1 MSTTFL
7 ADLVVILAKIL
18 IVFLVL
24 SVLVIFIVWFERKV
38 VAHMQSRLGPNRW
51 GPFGLLTSLADGLKL
66 MFKEPITPIT
76 ADHVTFALA
85 PGISMLA
92 AFLAFASIPFGT
104 SVLLFGHRATFEI
117 ADLNVGLL
125 WVLAMGSL
133 AVYGVVLAGWSSGSK
148 YPLLGGIRSSAQM
161 ISYEIALS
169 LSLIPVVM
177 SAGSLSLRT
186 IVATQRGVIGSISWL
201 GPLGGVGKFIP
212 HWYVFYHLPA
222 FVIFLLAGVAETNRP
237 PFDLAEADTELVGG
251 YHTEYSGIK
260 FAMFFLA
267 EYLHVITISALAV
280 LLFLGGWNGIAPHLP
295 VLGWIWPLLWFVAKV
310 FFFVF
315 LFVWLRATL
324 PRLRYDRLMA
334 VGWRVLIPAAL
345 TWLVVSGLAMAG
357 SL

>member
-1 MSTTFL
+1 VTSL
-7 ADLVVILAKIL
+7 AGLIVILAKII
-18 IVFLVL
+18 IVFVVL
-24 SVLVIFIVWFERKV
+24 SLLVVFIVWFERKV
-38 VAHMQSRLGPNRW
+38 VAHMQSRIGPNRW
-51 GPFGLLTSLADGLKL
+51 GPWGLLTSLADGLKL
-66 MFKEPITPIT
+66 FFKEPIVPLK
-76 ADHVTFALA
+76 ADRATFLLA
-85 PGISMLA
+85 PAISVFA
-92 AFLAFASIPFGT
+92 AFLAFAAIPFGT
-104 SVLLFGHRATFEI
+104 SVTLFGQHVEFQIT
-117 ADLNVGLL
+117 DLNVGLL

-177 SAGSLSLRT
+177 SAGTLSLRG
-186 IVATQRGVIGSISWL
+186 IVHAQQGTVGSIGWL
-201 GPLGGVGKFIP
+201 GPLGAVGKVIP
-212 HWYVFYHLPA
+212 HWFVFYHLPA
-222 FVIFLLAGVAETNRP
+222 FLVFLLAGVAETNRP

-280 LLFLGGWNGIAPHLP
+280 LLFLGGWNGVVPP
-295 VLGWIWPLLWFVAKV
+295 VVPWVWPLLWFVAKT

-324 PRLRYDRLMA
+324 PRLRYDRLMM
-334 VGWRVLIPAAL
+334 VGWKILIPAAL
-345 TWLVVSGLAMAG
+345 AWLVLAAAAMAG
-357 SL
+357 SV